1 MALQPQPQQQELIYF
16 CGDCEDDNNIM
27 NLNKQKFLAMHYAPL
42 AFCDEELKAFNFSQQ
57 QNRLIFRQHH
67 GLDSTDK
74 HRKR

>member
-1 MALQPQPQQQELIYF
+1 MALQQQQQAELIYF
-16 CGDCEDDNNIM
+16 CGDCDDDNTM

-57 QNRLIFRQHH
+57 RRLIFRQHH